1 MKKILILI
9 LTVSVMT
16 SVITSVMASLSY
28 AAEKEINWT
37 REELQFIKE
46 HPVIKLGVDPEFVPF
61 EFIDEDG
68 EYKGIAADY
77 LAIISKKTGL
87 KFEIKKGLTWPEAY
101 DMAVNGEIDALPLI
115 GKTPQRQEHFVFSEP
130 YYYFKRV
137 IVTRETE
144 KGISNIEDLEG
155 RIIAVQRNSSHHSYL
170 LEHPEINISLYDSVE
185 AGLTAVATGKE
196 RAFLGNLATTNY
208 MIRTHGL
215 TGLRYIAFEAEKEQA
230 LHFAVRKD
238 WPELVS
244 IFDKAMDTITQNQ
257 KTAINNKWIDLQ
269 TDIDYGPIIRILLIV
284 GSIIV
289 LIFIVSFFWIVRLRK
304 EIRRRKEIQ
313 KDLEK
318 AKLEADEAN
327 EFKSN
332 FLARMSHE
340 IRTPLN
346 AITGISYL
354 LKKTD
359 ISFTQ
364 SMYVDRIMRAADN
377 MLGIVN
383 DILDFAKIEAG
394 KIELEKVP
402 FSMDATIREVVNIVS
417 YKIEE
422 QGIRF
427 RVFKDPA
434 IPDWFIG
441 DSKRIQQILQNV
453 LGNASKFTK
462 AGEIS
467 LDVSLVSKKEDHYI
481 LRFTVRD
488 TGIGMTEEQKQ
499 KLFAPFIQADSSI
512 NRRFGGSGLGLSIVK
527 NLVEMMEGEVRI
539 SSVPGEGTEF
549 IIEISLDA
557 DKQKEVMYE
566 KMLSTRVFKEA
577 KILTL
582 QKKDPDM
589 EPVCRYLSY
598 FGMTCETVF
607 SEEEAMQILE
617 SSEEN
622 SDKPFDLMI
631 TGCGK
636 SSGSGFEFVKNLRNN
651 KKIIE
656 IPPIIMLIPMNRYD
670 LFDKL
675 HENGIQRGIV
685 QPVTPYNILNEVT
698 DALGIKKDRENEEAN
713 GTKKCLPLKKEKCH
727 AILADDNKTN
737 QLIAKTLLEQMG
749 IHTIIANNGKEA
761 IEIYKEQKKDIDLI
775 LMDLHMPVMNGYEA
789 AAEIRKI
796 SDDVPILALTADV
809 ISGVRE
815 KCRKNGI
822 YKYISKP
829 LEPEKFMQVIK
840 DVLSEDR
847 DISVLDTDLGLKN
860 MGNDQEL
867 YKQVLDI
874 YLAENSNLNEE
885 LSKAIYQKKYED
897 ASKMVHKIKSSS
909 GSIGANNLYGSAVSL
924 QRALDEENERE
935 IPSLEEKFCSL
946 LIKLLGEIRSIRG
959 EKNIK

>member
-16 SVITSVMASLSY
+16 SIITPVMASLSY

-37 REELQFIKE
+37 REELQFMKE
-46 HPVIKLGVDPEFVPF
+46 HPIIKLGVDPEFVPF

-77 LAIISKKTGL
+77 LALISKKTGL
-87 KFEIKKGLTWPEAY
+87 KFEIQKGLTWPEAY

-115 GKTPQRQEHFVFSEP
+115 GKTPQRQEHFIFSDP

-144 KGISNIEDLEG
+144 KGISNIEELEG
-155 RIIAVQRNSSHHSYL
+155 RVIAVQRNSSHHSYL

-196 RAFLGNLATTNY
+196 RAFLGNLATTSY
-208 MIRTHGL
+208 MIKTHGL
-215 TGLRYIAFEAEKEQA
+215 TGLRYIAFEAEKEQP

-238 WPELVS
+238 WPELVN
-244 IFDKAMDTITQNQ
+244 IFDKAMDTVTQNQ
-257 KTAINNKWIDLQ
+257 KTEINNKWIELQ
-269 TDIDYGPIIRILLIV
+269 TDIDYGPIMRILLIV

-327 EFKSN
+327 EFKSS

-402 FSMDATIREVVNIVS
+402 FSMDSAIREVVNIVS

-467 LDVSLVSKKEDHYI
+467 LDVGLVSKKGDTHL
-481 LRFTVRD
+481 LRFSVRD

-499 KLFAPFIQADSSI
+499 KLFSPFIQADSSI

-549 IIEISLDA
+549 IIEIPLDT
-557 DKQKEVMYE
+557 DKQKEAMYK
-566 KMLSTRVFKEA
+566 KMLSTRAFKEA

-582 QKKDPDM
+582 QKKIPIWN
-589 EPVCRYLSY
+589 LS
-598 FGMTCETVF
+598 
-607 SEEEAMQILE
+607 A
-617 SSEEN
+617 
-622 SDKPFDLMI
+622 
-631 TGCGK
+631 
-636 SSGSGFEFVKNLRNN
+636 
-651 KKIIE
+651 
-656 IPPIIMLIPMNRYD
+656 
-670 LFDKL
+670 
-675 HENGIQRGIV
+675 GIF
-685 QPVTPYNILNEVT
+685 
-698 DALGIKKDRENEEAN
+698 
-713 GTKKCLPLKKEKCH
+713 H
-727 AILADDNKTN
+727 
-737 QLIAKTLLEQMG
+737 
-749 IHTIIANNGKEA
+749 
-761 IEIYKEQKKDIDLI
+761 
-775 LMDLHMPVMNGYEA
+775 
-789 AAEIRKI
+789 
-796 SDDVPILALTADV
+796 
-809 ISGVRE
+809 
-815 KCRKNGI
+815 
-822 YKYISKP
+822 
-829 LEPEKFMQVIK
+829 
-840 DVLSEDR
+840 
-847 DISVLDTDLGLKN
+847 ISV
-860 MGNDQEL
+860 
-867 YKQVLDI
+867 
-874 YLAENSNLNEE
+874 
-885 LSKAIYQKKYED
+885 
-897 ASKMVHKIKSSS
+897 
-909 GSIGANNLYGSAVSL
+909 
-924 QRALDEENERE
+924 
-935 IPSLEEKFCSL
+935 
-946 LIKLLGEIRSIRG
+946 
-959 EKNIK
+959 

>member
-9 LTVSVMT
+9 LTVSVM
-16 SVITSVMASLSY
+16 ISVMMPLLLSRSY
-28 AAEKEINWT
+28 AADKEIDWT
-37 REELQFIKE
+37 REEAQFIKN

-68 EYKGIAADY
+68 KYKGIAADY
-77 LAIISKKTGL
+77 LDLISEKTGL
-87 KFEIKKGLTWPEAY
+87 KFEIQKGLTWPEAY

-115 GKTPQRQEHFVFSEP
+115 GKTSEREEHFIFSEP

-144 KGISNIEDLEG
+144 KGISNLKDLEG
-155 RIIAVQRNSSHHSYL
+155 KIVAVQRNSSHHSYL
-170 LEHPEINISLYDSVE
+170 LEHSEINISLYDSVE

-196 RAFLGNLATTNY
+196 RAFIGNLATTNY
-208 MIRTHGL
+208 MIHTHGL
-215 TGLRYIAFEAEKEQA
+215 TGLRYIAFEAQKAQA

-244 IFDKAMDTITQNQ
+244 IFDKAMDAVTEKE
-257 KTAINNKWIDLQ
+257 KTAINNKWVDLQ
-269 TDIDYGPIIRILLIV
+269 TDIGYGPIIRIIIIV
-284 GSIIV
+284 GSVIAIV
-289 LIFIVSFFWIVRLRK
+289 FIVSFFWIVRLQK
-304 EIRRRKEIQ
+304 EIRRRKKVQ

-434 IPDWFIG
+434 IADWFIG
-441 DSKRIQQILQNV
+441 DSNRIQQILQNV

-467 LDVSLVSKKEDHYI
+467 LDVSLVSKKGDTHL
-481 LRFTVRD
+481 LRFSVRD

-499 KLFAPFIQADSSI
+499 KLFSPFIQADSSI

-527 NLVEMMEGEVRI
+527 NLVEMMKGEVRVN
-539 SSVPGEGTEF
+539 SVPGEGSEF
-549 IIEISLDA
+549 IIEISLDP
-557 DKQKEVMYE
+557 DKQKQKMYQ
-566 KMLSTRVFKEA
+566 KMLSMSSFKEA
-577 KILTL
+577 KVLIL
-582 QKKDPDM
+582 QKKDSDM
-589 EPVCRYLSY
+589 EPVCEYLSY
-598 FGMTCETVF
+598 FGMACETVF
-607 SEEEAMQILE
+607 SEKDAIQRLEASLKK
-617 SSEEN
+617 
-622 SDKPFDLMI
+622 SDKPFDLIM

-636 SSGSGFEFVKNLRNN
+636 SSGSGFEFIKNLRNN
-651 KKIIE
+651 TSLTE
-656 IPPIIMLIPMNRYD
+656 IPIVIMLIPMNRYD

-675 HENGIQRGIV
+675 HENGIKRGIA
-685 QPVTPYNILNEVT
+685 QPVTPYNILNEVI
-698 DALGIKKDRENEEAN
+698 DALGIKKDKADGKAYETEQW
-713 GTKKCLPLKKEKCH
+713 LPLKKGKYH
-727 AILADDNKTN
+727 AVLADDNKT
-737 QLIAKTLLEQMG
+737 
-749 IHTIIANNGKEA
+749 
-761 IEIYKEQKKDIDLI
+761 
-775 LMDLHMPVMNGYEA
+775 
-789 AAEIRKI
+789 
-796 SDDVPILALTADV
+796 
-809 ISGVRE
+809 
-815 KCRKNGI
+815 
-822 YKYISKP
+822 
-829 LEPEKFMQVIK
+829 
-840 DVLSEDR
+840 
-847 DISVLDTDLGLKN
+847 
-860 MGNDQEL
+860 
-867 YKQVLDI
+867 
-874 YLAENSNLNEE
+874 
-885 LSKAIYQKKYED
+885 
-897 ASKMVHKIKSSS
+897 
-909 GSIGANNLYGSAVSL
+909 
-924 QRALDEENERE
+924 
-935 IPSLEEKFCSL
+935 
-946 LIKLLGEIRSIRG
+946 
-959 EKNIK
+959 